1 MPFSLFIFIDESG
14 NFDFSDKGTDHFV
27 MACVA
32 TLSPLDSARA
42 RMWAA
47 LAGFLLMVLAG
58 VTSYKKARAKMSYE
72 TWWMVHHS
80 IIRINNTDRPRLHN
94 TSCRIKPAPAQRK
107 L

>member
-42 RMWAA
+42 LDELIYQL
-47 LAGFLLMVLAG
+47 LA
-58 VTSYKKARAKMSYE
+58 
-72 TWWMVHHS
+72 
-80 IIRINNTDRPRLHN
+80 
-94 TSCRIKPAPAQRK
+94 
-107 L
+107 